1 MGRKEAPAFIGCYA
15 PILSRP
21 RRSTQ
26 SPFRIEMSTWLKC
39 QLAAKSAPYRSA
51 VQASC
56 WCSCLAAA
64 TLSNS
69 MPGQSLHVGQLVTHL
84 CAFGFQVT
92 LIMLVHRRNNRH
104 LIDNLK
110 VKATKIERL
119 GLFGI
124 VGQQPDFAES

>member
-26 SPFRIEMSTWLKC
+26 SPFRIEMSTYLNC
-39 QLAAKSAPYRSA
+39 QLAAELVPHRSA
-51 VQASC
+51 VPASC
-56 WCSCLAAA
+56 CRP
-64 TLSNS
+64 LSNS
-69 MPGQSLHVGQLVTHL
+69 MADESLHVGQLVTHL

-119 GLFGI
+119 GLFGV